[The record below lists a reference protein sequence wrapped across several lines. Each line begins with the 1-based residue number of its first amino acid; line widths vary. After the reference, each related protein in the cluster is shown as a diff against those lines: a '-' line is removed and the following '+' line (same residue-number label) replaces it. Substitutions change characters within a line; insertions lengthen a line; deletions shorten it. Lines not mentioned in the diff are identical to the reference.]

1 EADFSRFRELKELV
15 FGANSFVNVGS
26 LELVGLHKLERLRF
40 EVGAFA
46 NGFNLVLDDLPSLG
60 DVEYSEGCFAG
71 EPSGRRLA
79 EASGYELRIS
89 FCASIRRVVIP
100 GGSFT
105 HMTVVS
111 MVSLSAVEEVTIE
124 EGALPKV
131 EVMNM
136 TEIQNVTRISI
147 APGSLEVCETL
158 VMVDVAIRAE
168 NVKDVLEVSRECL
181 KSLNR
186 VMVNSV
192 GSMIELVEDLK
203 EKLGKDV
210 EVDVVTP
217 TSVVPTSVPTSV
229 VPTVAP
235 TTVAPTTV
243 APTTAVPTTVAP
255 TTVAPTTVAPTT
267 VAPTTVAPT
276 TVAPTTMAPTFHP
289 TPKPTPI
296 PTQSPSTSK
305 TNDCWSSGIPL
316 NATEIVIPDNSC
328 NGEEDG
334 LDLSDYTELKKL
346 TVGNNCFAKLESVD
360 FSSTDSLLESITIG
374 MNSFMGGNSNPDNI
388 LRIDD
393 LNNLSELRIGRY
405 SFSNYSLCCI
415 SGADGL
421 EVLEIGNVNK
431 DSFNFQY
438 GSLKLTC
445 LAMTSVSS

>member
-1 EADFSRFRELKELV
+1 
-15 FGANSFVNVGS
+15 
-26 LELVGLHKLERLRF
+26 KLERLRF
-40 EVGAFA
+40 EAGAFA
-46 NGFNLVLDDLPSLG
+46 NGFNLVLNDLPSLV
-60 DVEYSEGCFAG
+60 DFQFSAGCFTG
-71 EPSGRRLA
+71 KPPGRRLA
-79 EASGYELRIS
+79 DVSGYGLRINY
-89 FCASIRRVVIP
+89 CLSIRRVVI
-100 GGSFT
+100 GKKVFT
-105 HMTVVS
+105 QVKTVTIAN
-111 MVSLSAVEEVTIE
+111 LPAIEEVTIE
-124 EGALPKV
+124 EGALPSV
-131 EVMNM
+131 EVLNM
-136 TEIQNVTRISI
+136 EDTPSVKKVSI

-192 GSMIELVEDLK
+192 GFMMELVEDLK

-217 TSVVPTSVPTSV
+217 TTVAPTTVA
-229 VPTVAP
+229 PTVAP

-243 APTTAVPTTVAP
+243 PTSVVPTVAP
-255 TTVAPTTVAPTT
+255 TVAPTIIPPTT
-267 VAPTTVAPT
+267 IPPTLRPTTIPPT
-276 TVAPTTMAPTFHP
+276 LHP

-296 PTQSPSTSK
+296 PTQSPSTPNV
-305 TNDCWSSGIPL
+305 NDCWSSGIPL

-346 TVGNNCFAKLESVD
+346 TVGNNCFAKLGSVEIIHMNT
-360 FSSTDSLLESITIG
+360 FLESIIIG
-374 MNSFMGGNSNPDNI
+374 MNSFMGGNSNPDNTLFI
-388 LRIDD
+388 YD
-393 LNNLSELRIGRY
+393 LNSLVELRIGRY
-405 SFSNYSLCCI
+405 SFSNYSLCDI
-415 SGADGL
+415 TYADAL
-421 EVLEIGNVNK
+421 EVLEIGNVNE

>member
-1 EADFSRFRELKELV
+1 
-15 FGANSFVNVGS
+15 
-26 LELVGLHKLERLRF
+26 
-40 EVGAFA
+40 
-46 NGFNLVLDDLPSLG
+46 
-60 DVEYSEGCFAG
+60 
-71 EPSGRRLA
+71 
-79 EASGYELRIS
+79 
-89 FCASIRRVVIP
+89 
-100 GGSFT
+100 
-105 HMTVVS
+105 

-136 TEIQNVTRISI
+136 TEVESVTRISI

-158 VMVDVAIRAE
+158 VMVDVAIKAE

-192 GSMIELVEDLK
+192 GFMMELVEDLK

-217 TSVVPTSVPTSV
+217 TTVAPTVAPTSVVPTVAPTSVIPTTVAPTVAPTTVPTSV
-229 VPTVAP
+229 IPTTVPTSVIPTTVPTSVIPTTVAPTTVAPTVAP
-235 TTVAPTTV
+235 TTVAPTTIP
-243 APTTAVPTTVAP
+243 PTLHPTPIPP
-255 TTVAPTTVAPTT
+255 TLHPTPIPPTL
-267 VAPTTVAPT
+267 
-276 TVAPTTMAPTFHP
+276 HP

-316 NATEIVIPDNSC
+316 NATEIIIPDNSC

-346 TVGNNCFAKLESVD
+346 TVGNNCFAKLGTVEI
-360 FSSTDSLLESITIG
+360 FNTNAFLESITIG
-374 MNSFMGGNSNPDNI
+374 MNSFMGGNSNPDNVLHI
-388 LRIDD
+388 YSVDSLV
-393 LNNLSELRIGRY
+393 ELRIGRY
-405 SFSNYSLCCI
+405 SFSNYSLCFI
-415 SGADGL
+415 TNAGAL
-421 EVLEIGNVNK
+421 EVLEIGNVNE

-438 GSLKLTC
+438 GSLKLTS
-445 LAMTSVSS
+445 LAMASVSS